1 MGLTDW
7 VFIAAILS
15 VAGSIIAGIRRKR
28 MIAFVAAAV
37 ACALVAFDFGDR
49 HGFMTDAFAGQF
61 AKMTLLVPVQVID
74 GDPIT
79 FNGIYVNTGLLPAI
93 AMHFEDSVRMEA
105 NELSNSDIDTQFEL
119 LQATGKVR
127 DAKSGDYETA
137 RGGVSYRTL
146 NGKIPK
152 EQYQLMTTGS
162 ERLYVMLYARYRDK
176 NTGKKWWVEESCTF
190 TLKGEGAHVC
200 PYHNKRYLSD

>member
-1 MGLTDW
+1 
-7 VFIAAILS
+7 
-15 VAGSIIAGIRRKR
+15 
-28 MIAFVAAAV
+28 
-37 ACALVAFDFGDR
+37 
-49 HGFMTDAFAGQF
+49 
-61 AKMTLLVPVQVID
+61 
-74 GDPIT
+74 
-79 FNGIYVNTGLLPAI
+79 
-93 AMHFEDSVRMEA
+93 MEA

-176 NTGKKWWVEESCTF
+176 NTGKKWWVEEFCRLLHSRVKALTSARII
-190 TLKGEGAHVC
+190 TSGI
-200 PYHNKRYLSD
+200 